1 MPRLLG
7 ILGTIRG
14 SLESIGTRSG
24 RALVQVDRKMK
35 GSRIGAWN
43 RALWMITGVTLALAG
58 ATACKTDGKDKAQP
72 ELGEEV
78 GAKNAGLPSKLAATT
93 EPVEPKVPE
102 ALPALEG
109 PHFTAFDFLINRP
122 LSHRVELHENKRRVA
137 LDASSTDWLRYING
151 NYPSDWA
158 LGLKLEDRVGA
169 GVKGRKAN
177 VWFPSWDSAGEQVLE
192 LEVHNPA
199 KGDNFLALKL
209 NGKDLEKKKLTRG
222 WQTLRVKVPAGIARA
237 ENTLSID
244 FSNMGRYEGK
254 LSGGALASLRLGP
267 AGAFGVLAVVEE
279 KPAKEAGA
287 SDAAK
292 EGSEAVGKKADGA
305 SGKDAMAASAKGA
318 PAKHPM
324 TQQGVLELTKGQGLA
339 WHVWAIPGS
348 KIDLE
353 IAAETGC
360 GPVVQVSRE
369 GKGGALEVAKTEKR
383 LLVEG
388 RGDKQSTAIDL
399 TDVAGKGGAL
409 TRVELWA
416 DASCSGPM
424 SLTRASLVVPGE
436 MPTRP
441 KIEPPKHVLFWM
453 IDTLR
458 ADHLPFYN
466 KDIDVETPALSKL
479 VDEGAMFSVAYV
491 QGNESKVSHASLFSA
506 MYPSKHRVLAR
517 GNLKPHHEI
526 MPEAMKKLG
535 YKTGAHISNGY
546 ISEPWGFAQGW
557 DHFVNNLRD
566 GWRIDGMSMAKH
578 AIDWATKNKDERFF
592 LYVGTIDPHVTYR
605 RHEGIID
612 KYDDDASYT
621 GRYRKYCSGEDL
633 GKIKGGS
640 LKVNDRDKLR
650 IKNLYKNEITFND
663 QAFGTVRAAFEEM
676 GIWDETMVVITADHG
691 DEFWE
696 HGSVGHGHSVHQD
709 LVHVPLLM
717 YYKPLI
723 EAGTVV
729 HSGADVLDVY
739 PTLVD
744 IAGGERP
751 ADLQGRSLVPELLG
765 QHGGYPNPAIATR
778 YLGHYGLQL
787 RHFKLYLRKGDYQL
801 YNRESDPLELED
813 ASKNHPLASRWLLD
827 AAGWF
832 RPNRKEW
839 DKTTWGSPSNLSPEF
854 LALVVGEGEG
864 AKKK

>member
-1 MPRLLG
+1 MARM
-7 ILGTIRG
+7 
-14 SLESIGTRSG
+14 TRSG
-24 RALVQVDRKMK
+24 RAREQVDGIMR
-35 GSRIGAWN
+35 GSSNGARN
-43 RALWMITGVTLALAG
+43 RALWIIAGTMLAMS
-58 ATACKTDGKDKAQP
+58 ACKTDGKDKAQP
-72 ELGEEV
+72 ELGSEV
-78 GAKNAGLPSKLAATT
+78 SAKNAALPQELAATT
-93 EPVEPKVPE
+93 KPVEPKVPE
-102 ALPALEG
+102 ALPGLSG
-109 PHFTAFDFLINRP
+109 PHFAAFDLLVNRP
-122 LSHRVELHENKRRVA
+122 LAHRMELHEGKRRVA
-137 LDASSTDWLRYING
+137 IDASSTDWLRYTNG

-158 LGLKLEDRVGA
+158 LDLEVDERAAA

-177 VWFPSWDSAGEQVLE
+177 VWFPSWDSAGDQTLE
-192 LEVHNPA
+192 LKVHNPA
-199 KGDNFLALKL
+199 RGDNSLTLEL
-209 NGKDLEKKKLTRG
+209 NGKKLPAQKLEEG
-222 WQTLRVKVPAGIARA
+222 WQTLRVKVPAGTARA
-237 ENTLSID
+237 ENTLEFD

-254 LSGGALASLRLGP
+254 LSGGAVAWLRLGP
-267 AGAFGVLAVVEE
+267 TDAFGEVVASAPAPKEE
-279 KPAKEAGA
+279 TGSAPAPA
-287 SDAAK
+287 SAKDDAEK
-292 EGSEAVGKKADGA
+292 AVGKKVEGD
-305 SGKDAMAASAKGA
+305 SSKGA
-318 PAKHPM
+318 EKSIAADAPALLPM
-324 TQQGVLELTKGQGLA
+324 EQGALELSKGSGLV
-339 WHVWAIPGS
+339 WHMWAIPGS
-348 KIDLE
+348 KLDLE

-369 GKGGALEVAKTEKR
+369 GEDGALEVVMTEKR

-388 RGDKQSTAIDL
+388 RGDRQPTAIDM
-399 TDVAGKGGAL
+399 TEVAGKEGVL

-416 DASCSGPM
+416 NETCSSPM
-424 SLTRASLVVPGE
+424 TLTRAALVVPGE
-436 MPTRP
+436 MPARP
-441 KIEPPKHVLFWM
+441 EVKPPKYVLFWM

-466 KDIDVETPALSKL
+466 EDTNVEAPALSKL
-479 VDEGAMFSVAYV
+479 VDEGAMFQVAYV

-506 MYPSKHRVLAR
+506 MYPSRHRVLAR

-566 GWRIDGMSMAKH
+566 GWRIDGMSMAGH
-578 AIDWATKNKDERFF
+578 AIDWAKKNKDESFF

-605 RHEGIID
+605 RHEDIIG
-612 KYDDDASYT
+612 KYDEDASYT

-633 GKIKGGS
+633 GKIKGGGLS
-640 LKVNDRDKLR
+640 VNERDRLR

-663 QAFGTVRAAFEEM
+663 QAFAKVRAAFEEM

-696 HGSVGHGHSVHQD
+696 HGSVGHGHNVHQE

-723 EAGTVV
+723 SAGTVV

-744 IAGGERP
+744 VAGGERP
-751 ADLQGRSLVPELLG
+751 EGLQGRSLVPELLG

-787 RHFKLYLRKGDYQL
+787 RHYKLYLRKGDYQL
-801 YNRESDPLELED
+801 YDRSSDPLELED
-813 ASKNHPLASRWLLD
+813 ASEKHPLASRWLLD

-832 RPNRKEW
+832 RPHRKEW
-839 DKTTWGSPSNLSPEF
+839 DKTTWGSPSNLSADF
-854 LALVVGEGEG
+854 LSLVKGEEET
-864 AKKK
+864 KK